1 MIRSNVTNE
10 DQGQIRRRMWRRLG
24 LAATALLAA
33 LPLTAGTAAAFIVNV
48 LAPVVKIP
56 APPSVLPGVLV
67 GADIHAFDERQDF
80 RLPGPLLVDHQ
91 GTNLVKAPGD
101 ANPAWIPAGTCVRSH
116 YVDYD
121 PAVGAGSASG
131 AIQFEGEIVG
141 VIFRP
146 PTLDASNF
154 LGAAF
159 TTYPPNAAAGTCLV
173 GANQCGLEITVPTQD
188 TFQITGDVLRMTFV
202 AGNPGD
208 RLRVITKSCACDP
221 EPNPNPN
228 P

>member
-1 MIRSNVTNE
+1 MIRSNVTNG
-10 DQGQIRRRMWRRLG
+10 DQGQSRRRLWRRRG
-24 LAATALLAA
+24 WAATALLAA
-33 LPLTAGTAAAFIVNV
+33 LPLSAGTAAAFIVNV
-48 LAPVVKIP
+48 APAVVKIP
-56 APPSVLPGVLV
+56 GPPAVLPGTLT

-80 RLPGPLLVDHQ
+80 RLTAPLQVDHQ
-91 GTNLVKAPGD
+91 GGNLVTAPGD
-101 ANPAWIPAGTCVRSH
+101 VTPGWIPAGTCVRSH

-121 PAVGAGSASG
+121 PTGVFGTATG
-131 AIQFEGEIVG
+131 AIQFEGEIAG

-159 TTYPPNAAAGTCLV
+159 TAYPPNAGAGACSV
-173 GANQCGLEITVPTQD
+173 GPNQCGLEITVPTQD
-188 TFQITGDVLRMTFV
+188 TFQIVGDVLRVGLV

-221 EPNPNPN
+221 ESHPNP
-228 P
+228 